1 MNDKYDEIE
10 VRLPLGYLLDKCD
23 DWDDFCEDTGLNPWL
38 LNEGI
43 ADPTDMHPV
52 EIGLLR
58 KHGILR

>member
-10 VRLPLGYLLDKCD
+10 VELPLGYLLDKCN

-43 ADPTDMHPV
+43 ADSVDTHPV
-52 EIGLLR
+52 KIGLLR
-58 KHGILR
+58 KHGVWR